1 MKVRSDRP
9 DSEPAGQLGG
19 MLDAER
25 SQVVSEAV
33 QLLPP
38 AARAVL
44 VMRFGL
50 DGEGERTLQE
60 VAGIIRRS
68 KERVRQ
74 IEAEG
79 LDLLRAMLEGF
90 I

>member
-1 MKVRSDRP
+1 
-9 DSEPAGQLGG
+9 

-25 SQVVSEAV
+25 SQVLREAV

-38 AARAVL
+38 PTRAVL
-44 VMRFGL
+44 IMRFGL
-50 DGEGERTLQE
+50 DGDDERTLQ
-60 VAGIIRRS
+60 VIAGIIHRS

-79 LDLLRAMLEGF
+79 LELLRAMLDG
-90 I
+90 IL

>member
-1 MKVRSDRP
+1 
-9 DSEPAGQLGG
+9 

-25 SQVVSEAV
+25 SQVVREAV

-38 AARAVL
+38 SARAVL
-44 VMRFGL
+44 IMRFGL
-50 DGEGERTLQE
+50 DGEDGRTLQE
-60 VAGIIRRS
+60 IAGFIRRS

-79 LDLLRAMLEGF
+79 LALLRAMLVG
-90 I
+90 IL

>member
-1 MKVRSDRP
+1 
-9 DSEPAGQLGG
+9 
-19 MLDAER
+19 
-25 SQVVSEAV
+25 
-33 QLLPP
+33 
-38 AARAVL
+38 
-44 VMRFGL
+44 MRFGF
-50 DGEGERTLQE
+50 DGEVERILQE